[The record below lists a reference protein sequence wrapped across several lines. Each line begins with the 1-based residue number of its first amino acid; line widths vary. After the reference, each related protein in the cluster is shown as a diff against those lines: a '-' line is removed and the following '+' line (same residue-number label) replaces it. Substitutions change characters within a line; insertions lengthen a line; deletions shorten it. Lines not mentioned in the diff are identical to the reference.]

1 MFIRT
6 NRIAAQFATAIL
18 IASVVT
24 GCGRSITSPDSR
36 SDIRSSALA
45 HHDDDPANCHSGYM
59 VVDGRV
65 VCN

>member
-1 MFIRT
+1 MFTRT
-6 NRIAAQFATAIL
+6 NRTAAQFAAAIL

-24 GCGRSITSPDSR
+24 GCGRSITSPDSQR
-36 SDIRSSALA
+36 DMRSSALA

-59 VVDGRV
+59 TVDGRI